1 MTQELFALR
10 KIGISFKTNLL
21 NDYHIKI
28 PSVRVAAKNDV
39 HKNPSTFRPSLGIFF
54 EEIFIFQQKDPGLEF
69 LVLLFQDKRTRII
82 LANRQRRFA
91 DSNQNIKAIRQKD
104 PGLEF
109 LVLLFQDKRTRN
121 FLANRQRR
129 FADSNQNI
137 KGMRQKDPVLIFW
150 FFCIKAKEQ
159 ETFQQNNNGVSP
171 ILIKHQ

>member
-69 LVLLFQDKRTRII
+69 LVLLFQDKRTR
-82 LANRQRRFA
+82 
-91 DSNQNIKAIRQKD
+91 
-104 PGLEF
+104 
-109 LVLLFQDKRTRN
+109 N

-159 ETFQQNNNGVSP
+159 ETFQQNEKLSTTIHP
-171 ILIKHQ
+171 IYKIS